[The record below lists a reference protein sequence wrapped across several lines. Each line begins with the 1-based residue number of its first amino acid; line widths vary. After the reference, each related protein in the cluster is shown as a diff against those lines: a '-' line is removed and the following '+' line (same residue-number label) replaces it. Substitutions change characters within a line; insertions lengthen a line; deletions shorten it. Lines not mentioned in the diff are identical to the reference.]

1 MTTPQRK
8 EIFQYIE
15 EYNDFDVWECIS
27 KCEIEGNLDEIQSE
41 LEAYQKENEHSLIDL
56 INNRFEDLVYLSKT
70 LSGIKEIT
78 NEIKYPLIV
87 LEEHLSKNI
96 KTIKE
101 EIQDIITTLKQEE
114 DRKIKEE
121 RESIERQMN
130 NCLQR
135 LTKHLENP
143 ESIEIIEIA
152 CYELELLKFLVHKNS
167 HLECVISIS
176 QLFSSFEEKIHTY
189 ISQFILKYASTND
202 QDMIDICSNCYLL
215 LGEMDLTQ
223 SVQK

>member
-1 MTTPQRK
+1 
-8 EIFQYIE
+8 
-15 EYNDFDVWECIS
+15 
-27 KCEIEGNLDEIQSE
+27 
-41 LEAYQKENEHSLIDL
+41 
-56 INNRFEDLVYLSKT
+56 
-70 LSGIKEIT
+70 
-78 NEIKYPLIV
+78 
-87 LEEHLSKNI
+87 
-96 KTIKE
+96 
-101 EIQDIITTLKQEE
+101 
-114 DRKIKEE
+114 
-121 RESIERQMN
+121 MN